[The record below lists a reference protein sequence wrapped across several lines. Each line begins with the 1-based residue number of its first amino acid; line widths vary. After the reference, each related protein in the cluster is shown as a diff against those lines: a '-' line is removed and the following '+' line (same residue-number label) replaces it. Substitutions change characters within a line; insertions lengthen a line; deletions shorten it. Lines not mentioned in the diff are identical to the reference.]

1 MCMCLF
7 YLAIRQIE
15 NFLPRMVHA
24 DGALTSN
31 KDPILNQAKSS
42 VYRKVTCDLC
52 LVPRYMLNPLR

>member
-1 MCMCLF
+1 
-7 YLAIRQIE
+7 
-15 NFLPRMVHA
+15 MVHA